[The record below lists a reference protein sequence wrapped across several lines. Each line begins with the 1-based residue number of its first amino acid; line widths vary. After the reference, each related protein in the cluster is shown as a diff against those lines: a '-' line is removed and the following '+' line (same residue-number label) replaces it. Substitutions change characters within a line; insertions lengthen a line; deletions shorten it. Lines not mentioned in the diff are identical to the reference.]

1 MSSSS
6 IAPVL
11 TDEEEESLK
20 RLEMRL
26 TAQLA
31 KVRKSLADE
40 PNQQMKEGQ
49 MENESRMEIEPKK
62 AEKKEEKKVE
72 EVPENA
78 AKNKRIRSELDL
90 PMEVED
96 GKKAKFANSKWSE
109 KLQNLEDFERIAEEA
124 KKALTLLLNEEM
136 IGESPGSQIRVG
148 QTNTTTAGADR
159 TVGEDEATVNHM
171 AKCGANGTVER
182 TEEDVDKDRQLR
194 QGH

>member
-72 EVPENA
+72 EVPEV
-78 AKNKRIRSELDL
+78 KSNKRQEGNE
-90 PMEVED
+90 P
-96 GKKAKFANSKWSE
+96 KKEE
-109 KLQNLEDFERIAEEA
+109 K
-124 KKALTLLLNEEM
+124 KT
-136 IGESPGSQIRVG
+136 
-148 QTNTTTAGADR
+148 
-159 TVGEDEATVNHM
+159 
-171 AKCGANGTVER
+171 C
-182 TEEDVDKDRQLR
+182 EDVISLDDEVSLGEEETLFDAPKLFEEGGLSFWEACGRRVKTKTELEELRKDEVR
-194 QGH
+194 